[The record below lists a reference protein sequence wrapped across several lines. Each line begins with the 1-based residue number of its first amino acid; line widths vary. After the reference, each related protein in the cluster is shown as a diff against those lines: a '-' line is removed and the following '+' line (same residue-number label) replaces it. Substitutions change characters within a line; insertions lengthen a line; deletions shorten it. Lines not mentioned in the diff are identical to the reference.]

1 MKDILDDL
9 PISSVVSSDDTFN
22 VLQRTQHYNNKSRRY
37 NSIPEY
43 CLHTIM
49 GSNGHII
56 QQSKL
61 NTEANVAKIA
71 DIDILKLRAQKK
83 GVKINDWTVDN
94 CCHSRKF
101 IQICKYQSVL

>member
-56 QQSKL
+56 QQSTL
-61 NTEANVAKIA
+61 RTEANVAKIA
-71 DIDILKLRAQKK
+71 DIDILKLRAQKRGENK
-83 GVKINDWTVDN
+83 LLD
-94 CCHSRKF
+94 C
-101 IQICKYQSVL
+101 